1 MQAEE
6 ESGDVASV
14 DGSGDLHPASGGDI
28 GVGAGHSAEQQL
40 HPGPRRC
47 AQVRMRLHG
56 VLELRHEVQLD
67 QELQLHYLFVLRTS
81 KKPEHMAVITVQNY
95 QFIKHPATC
104 HQHKINAIS
113 SLNLSFCH
121 QPPWV

>member
-14 DGSGDLHPASGGDI
+14 DGSSDLHPAPGGDI

-40 HPGPRRC
+40 HPGPRQC
-47 AQVRMRLHG
+47 GAQVRMRLHG

-67 QELQLHYLFVLRTS
+67 QELQLHYLFVLRTG
-81 KKPEHMAVITVQNY
+81 KKPAHMAVITVQN
-95 QFIKHPATC
+95 
-104 HQHKINAIS
+104 
-113 SLNLSFCH
+113 
-121 QPPWV
+121 